1 MRAREVIADTLKFDG
16 NPSFS
21 FPPGPMKTAS
31 EHVADY
37 LIEALESAGWVLVP
51 IEPSEKM
58 IEAGCREQCRIEGV
72 NPDQDWRDCG
82 AVMLS
87 VALKPGHEQRWRT
100 YDREVLAAYSAMLKA
115 AKDEDSQ
122 QPLERRGE

>member
-58 IEAGCREQCRIEGV
+58 IEAGCREQCRQDRT
-72 NPDQDWRDCG
+72 NPDEDWRDCG
-82 AVMLS
+82 GVMLS
-87 VALKPGHEQRWRT
+87 VAIEPGKEQRWRT
-100 YDREVLAAYSAMLKA
+100 HAHRMKLNYSAMIKA
-115 AKDEDSQ
+115 AKDEDQ
-122 QPLERRGE
+122 